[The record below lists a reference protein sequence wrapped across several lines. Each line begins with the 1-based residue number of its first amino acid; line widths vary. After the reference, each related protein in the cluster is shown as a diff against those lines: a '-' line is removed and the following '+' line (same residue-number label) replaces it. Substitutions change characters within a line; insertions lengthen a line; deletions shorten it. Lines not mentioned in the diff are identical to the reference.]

1 MQETM
6 GQWDIAFPNL
16 GIYLENIPKSFNLFG
31 IEIALYGVIIGIA
44 IIAGILMAAREAKVT
59 GQDTDMYWDFAIY
72 AVICSS
78 IGAIAYYVIFSWDL
92 YKNDLLNIFNTR
104 NGGLAI
110 YGGVI
115 AAFITLFVY
124 SKVKKKNPFQ
134 IGDTAILGLILGQII
149 GRWGNFTNRE
159 AFGQYSDGL
168 FAMRLPITAVR
179 SHEITVEMADH
190 VVDGINYIQ
199 VHPTFLY
206 ESLGNLIILILML
219 LYRKKKKF
227 QGEMCL
233 IYLGGYGILRFFV
246 EGLRTD
252 QLHIPH
258 TNLAVSQ
265 LLGLALFVF
274 SLVVEIIIRVNLK
287 KRKSENVSEEENEI

>member
-1 MQETM
+1 MQDTM

-16 GIYLENIPKSFNLFG
+16 GIYLENVPKSFELFG
-31 IEIALYGVIIGIA
+31 ITIALYGVIIGIA
-44 IIAGILMAAREAKVT
+44 IMAGIMMAEREAKVN
-59 GQDTDMYWDFAIY
+59 GHDPNLIWDFAIY
-72 AVICSS
+72 AVIFSV
-78 IGAIAYYVIFSWDL
+78 IGARVYFVIFSWDL
-92 YKNDLLNIFNTR
+92 YKNDLLSIFNTR

-110 YGGVI
+110 YGAVI
-115 AAFITLFVY
+115 AAFLTLFIY
-124 SKVKKKNPFQ
+124 SKVKKKNPFL
-134 IGDTAILGLILGQII
+134 IGDMCIFGLILGQII

-159 AFGQYSDGL
+159 AFGQYTDSL

-179 SHEITVEMADH
+179 SNEITVEMADH
-190 VVDGINYIQ
+190 VVNGINYIQ

-206 ESLGNLIILILML
+206 ESVGNLIILILML

-227 QGEMCL
+227 EGEMCL

-252 QLHIPH
+252 QLLIPN

-265 LLGLALFVF
+265 LLGFALFVI
-274 SLVVEIIIRVNLK
+274 SVTGEVIIRKNIK
-287 KRKSENVSEEENEI
+287 KKEKEKDLEAE

>member
-6 GQWDIAFPNL
+6 GKWDIAFPNL
-16 GIYLENIPKSFNLFG
+16 GIYLKNIPKSFNLFG
-31 IEIALYGVIIGIA
+31 IEIAFYGVIIGVA
-44 IIAGILMAAREAKVT
+44 IVAGILLAVREAKKT
-59 GQDTDMYWDFAIY
+59 GQDPDMYWDFAIY
-72 AVICSS
+72 AVVFSI
-78 IGAIAYYVIFSWDL
+78 IGARAYYVFFSWDL
-92 YKNDLLNIFNTR
+92 YKDDLLSIFNTR

-124 SKVKKKNPFQ
+124 SKVKKQNAFQ
-134 IGDTAILGLILGQII
+134 IGDTAIFGLILGQII

-168 FAMRLPITAVR
+168 FAMRLPIAAVR
-179 SHEITVEMADH
+179 SNEITIEMADH

-206 ESLGNLIILILML
+206 ESMGNLIILILML

-233 IYLGGYGILRFFV
+233 FYLGGYGILRFFV
-246 EGLRTD
+246 ESLRTD

-258 TNLAVSQ
+258 TSLAVSQ
-265 LLGLALFVF
+265 LLGIALFVF
-274 SLVVEIIIRVNLK
+274 AVVVEVIVRMNLRK
-287 KRKSENVSEEENEI
+287 KTSETTSDVEN

>member
-6 GQWDIAFPNL
+6 GQMDIAFPNL
-16 GIYLENIPKSFNLFG
+16 GIYLENVPKSFQLFG

-44 IIAGILMAAREAKVT
+44 IMAGILIATREAKVT
-59 GQDTDMYWDFAIY
+59 GQDPDMYWDFAIY
-72 AVICSS
+72 AVIFSI
-78 IGAIAYYVIFSWDL
+78 IGARVYYVIFSWDL
-92 YKNDLLNIFNTR
+92 YKNDLLSIFNTR

-134 IGDTAILGLILGQII
+134 IGDTAIFGLILGQII

-159 AFGQYSDGL
+159 AFGQYTDNL

-179 SHEITVEMADH
+179 SNEITVEMADH

-252 QLHIPH
+252 QLHIPN
-258 TNLAVSQ
+258 TSLAVSQ

-274 SLVVEIIIRVNLK
+274 SVVMEIIIRMNLK
-287 KRKSENVSEEENEI
+287 KRKSETVSEEEN

>member
-6 GQWDIAFPNL
+6 ERWDIAFPNL
-16 GIYLENIPKSFNLFG
+16 GIYLKNIPKSFNLFG
-31 IEIALYGVIIGIA
+31 IEIAFYGVIIGIA
-44 IIAGILMAAREAKVT
+44 IVAGILLAVREAKKT
-59 GQDTDMYWDFAIY
+59 GQNPDMYWDFAIY
-72 AVICSS
+72 AVIFSI
-78 IGAIAYYVIFSWDL
+78 IGARAYYVFFSWDL
-92 YKNDLLNIFNTR
+92 YKDDLLSILNTR

-124 SKVKKKNPFQ
+124 SKVKKQNAFQ
-134 IGDTAILGLILGQII
+134 IGDTAIIGLILGQII

-168 FAMRLPITAVR
+168 FAMRLPIAAVR
-179 SHEITVEMADH
+179 SNEITAEMADH

-206 ESLGNLIILILML
+206 ESIGNLVILLLML

-233 IYLGGYGILRFFV
+233 FYLGGYGILRFFV
-246 EGLRTD
+246 ESLRTD
-252 QLHIPH
+252 QLHIPN

-265 LLGLALFVF
+265 LLGIALFVF
-274 SLVVEIIIRVNLK
+274 AVVVEVIVRMNLK
-287 KRKSENVSEEENEI
+287 KKKPETTSDVEN

>member
-6 GQWDIAFPNL
+6 EKWDIAFPNL
-16 GIYLENIPKSFNLFG
+16 GIYLKSIPKSFNLFG
-31 IEIALYGVIIGIA
+31 IEIAFYGVIIGIA
-44 IIAGILMAAREAKVT
+44 IVAGILLAVREAKKT
-59 GQDTDMYWDFAIY
+59 GQDPDMYWDFALY
-72 AVICSS
+72 AVIFSI
-78 IGAIAYYVIFSWDL
+78 IGARAYYVFFSWDL
-92 YKNDLLNIFNTR
+92 YKDDLLSIFNTR

-124 SKVKKKNPFQ
+124 SKVKKKNAFQ
-134 IGDTAILGLILGQII
+134 IGDTAIFGLILGQII

-168 FAMRLPITAVR
+168 FAMRLPIAAVR
-179 SHEITVEMADH
+179 SNEITAEMADH

-206 ESLGNLIILILML
+206 ESMGNLLILILML

-233 IYLGGYGILRFFV
+233 FYLGGYGILRFFV
-246 EGLRTD
+246 ESLRTD
-252 QLHIPH
+252 QLHIPN

-265 LLGLALFVF
+265 LLGIALFVF
-274 SLVVEIIIRVNLK
+274 AIVVEIIVRTNLRK
-287 KRKSENVSEEENEI
+287 KKPETILNVEN

>member
-6 GQWDIAFPNL
+6 GKWDIAFPNL
-16 GIYLENIPKSFNLFG
+16 GIYLKNIPKSFNLFG
-31 IEIALYGVIIGIA
+31 IEIAFYGVIIGIA
-44 IIAGILMAAREAKVT
+44 IVAGILLAVREAKKT
-59 GQDTDMYWDFAIY
+59 GQDPDMYWDFAIY
-72 AVICSS
+72 AVIFSI
-78 IGAIAYYVIFSWDL
+78 IGARAYYVFFSWDL
-92 YKNDLLNIFNTR
+92 YKDDLLSIFNTR

-124 SKVKKKNPFQ
+124 SKVKKQNAFQ
-134 IGDTAILGLILGQII
+134 IGDTAIFGLILGQII

-168 FAMRLPITAVR
+168 FAMRLPIAAVR
-179 SHEITVEMADH
+179 SNEITAEMADH

-206 ESLGNLIILILML
+206 ESMGNLIILILML

-233 IYLGGYGILRFFV
+233 FYLGGYGILRFFV
-246 EGLRTD
+246 ESLRTD
-252 QLHIPH
+252 QLHIPN

-265 LLGLALFVF
+265 LLGIALFVF
-274 SLVVEIIIRVNLK
+274 AVVVEVIVRMNLK
-287 KRKSENVSEEENEI
+287 KKKQETTSDVEN